1 MLIHGEFTKWTA
13 LFKRKLI
20 HVRYVLPTF
29 STNSIINKKTNQSKS
44 SDDVLFAIHR
54 QASQQLPLHAALVGQ
69 LFQGCLW
76 VLRLCPLLSAA
87 DQEFFL
93 R

>member
-1 MLIHGEFTKWTA
+1 MTSTLS
-13 LFKRKLI
+13 KR
-20 HVRYVLPTF
+20 
-29 STNSIINKKTNQSKS
+29 TNQSKG
-44 SDDVLFAIHR
+44 SDDVLLAIHG
-54 QASQQLPLHAALVGQ
+54 QALQQLPLHTALVGQ
-69 LFQGCLW
+69 LFQGCLR